1 MMIFKKLQWGIE
13 YAVYRAVEIGMAI
26 LSAEQVFS
34 LGHYLGLLMF
44 HTYRSRRAI
53 VIRNLRMAYGN
64 EMSLED
70 IKSLAHDVFTRSGS
84 NLLSS
89 FRTASFSDE
98 ELAKRMHYPQ
108 LEEFKR
114 LFRDK
119 KGVVLLV
126 PHMGNWELL
135 AQAIRYLEPGDQ
147 LATHYRKLNNPY
159 LNTHVEA
166 QRAAHGTQLFSKD
179 DSPHAIISLLREGG
193 AIGVLADQRAGHA
206 GYWATYY
213 GNFTTCSP
221 LPEILSKRTGAEVAL
236 MYIKTTSPAHWEV
249 IVETLSDTSTPAC
262 MKALERATRS
272 SPSDV
277 FWFQERWK
285 ITRSNPFGIT
295 GKIHPEV
302 DLDSPANPLRLL
314 IWLPSPDASLP
325 ALPEKRRSDLQLEVV
340 YPEGSTPPSY
350 PEIPWSRTWPV
361 DASLESEQL
370 PRILRAIDEA
380 EAYPLSGVI
389 TTTSSSAI
397 KTATKRVGARY
408 CVVSDSASPQN

>member
-13 YAVYRAVEIGMAI
+13 YALYRAVEIGMAI

-98 ELAKRMHYPQ
+98 ELAERMHYPQ

-213 GNFTTCSP
+213 GSFTTCSP

-236 MYIKTTSPAHWEV
+236 MYIQTTSPAHWMV
-249 IVETLSDTSTPAC
+249 TVETLRDTSTPAC

-277 FWFQERWK
+277 FWFQDRWELDRK
-285 ITRSNPFGIT
+285 NPFGIN
-295 GKIHPEV
+295 GKIHPKA
-302 DLDSPANPLRLL
+302 DLTEEEKPLRLL
-314 IWLPSPDASLP
+314 IWLPSADSPLPTLPDKPRAHLRLDV
-325 ALPEKRRSDLQLEVV
+325 AV
-340 YPEGSTPPSY
+340 PEGSTPPAY
-350 PEIPWSRTWPV
+350 PDYPWSNIWTFDPQMPPEHYERELTK
-361 DASLESEQL
+361 
-370 PRILRAIDEA
+370 IDEGA
-380 EAYPLSGVI
+380 TTPLCGVI
-389 TTTSSSAI
+389 TTAPHPDIS
-397 KTATKRVGARY
+397 RVCKPIALKHILVR
-408 CVVSDSASPQN
+408 